1 MKFVSTFFLLVA
13 LLARA
18 SADEGVTSDPT
29 SCQTVD
35 MRGNV
40 VDMADGDTFT
50 TEAFCRHVYSASDGY
65 EPSVI
70 VKVNVLC
77 TNGVPEDVSE
87 DVLTCPEDEPVCYD
101 LDKYDHEEWEPS
113 CIIDTSKSTT
123 SAGSDNNVQLAFAI
137 GIPAI
142 IVMISYFA

>member
-50 TEAFCRHVYSASDGY
+50 TEAFCRHIYAATDGE

-70 VKVNVLC
+70 VKTTVLC
-77 TNGVPEDVSE
+77 TNGVSEDISE